1 MANLTLAEPTPATV
15 TRAALRTR
23 ARKPPREKRRSV
35 GGCRASP
42 SPRGED
48 ETSLGFDNGVSLR
61 GIAVALALGVSSV
74 SAASDALAAV
84 MYVGAGDEAFLEREY
99 VDLKYAGVTDVVP
112 GTMDGKRGVRV
123 EYDADRLSYE
133 TLMRVYW
140 RHCEPEQT
148 NGQFGEIGDEF
159 LPVVYAANDKERNV
173 AESAQRNLEESGI
186 FGNKPLVVPILDGS
200 PKEFTPSA
208 EREAF
213 KANPKA
219 YGKTLAQREKRFKE
233 LWGFVQFCYDKVC
246 GYVRFAPKCEGACLL
261 VFPEYEARNSGIPEL
276 NQKGIKITSK

>member
-1 MANLTLAEPTPATV
+1 MMLAEPTTTNV
-15 TRAALRTR
+15 TRTAVRKSARETLRRCRLGGYRAAAT
-23 ARKPPREKRRSV
+23 ARDDSR
-35 GGCRASP
+35 
-42 SPRGED
+42 D
-48 ETSLGFDNGVSLR
+48 ETSSDNGVSLR
-61 GIAVALALGVSSV
+61 GIALALALGVSTTST
-74 SAASDALAAV
+74 ASDALAAV

-112 GTMDGKRGVRV
+112 GRMDGKRGVKV

-140 RHCEPEQT
+140 RHCEPGQT
-148 NGQFGEIGDEF
+148 DGQFSEIGDEF
-159 LPVVYAANDKERNV
+159 LPVVYAGNEKERNV
-173 AESAQRNLEESGI
+173 AESAQRNLEESRI
-186 FGNKPLVVPILDGS
+186 FGNKPLVVPIVDGS

-213 KANPKA
+213 KGNPKA
-219 YGKTLAQREKRFKE
+219 YAKALAQREKRFKE

>member
-1 MANLTLAEPTPATV
+1 MMVAEPTTTNV
-15 TRAALRTR
+15 TRTAVWKSRRETRPRRGRLGGSRAAAT
-23 ARKPPREKRRSV
+23 AR
-35 GGCRASP
+35 
-42 SPRGED
+42 D
-48 ETSLGFDNGVSLR
+48 ETSSSGFDNGVSLR
-61 GIAVALALGVSSV
+61 GVALALALGVSTTST
-74 SAASDALAAV
+74 ASDALAAV
-84 MYVGAGDEAFLEREY
+84 IYVGAGDEAFLEREY

-112 GTMDGKRGVRV
+112 GKMDGKRGVKV
-123 EYDADRLSYE
+123 EYDADRMSYE

-140 RHCEPEQT
+140 RHCEPGQT
-148 NGQFGEIGDEF
+148 DGQFSEIGDEF
-159 LPVVYAANDKERNV
+159 LPVVYAGNEKERNV
-173 AESAQRNLEESGI
+173 AESAQRNLEESRI
-186 FGNKPLVVPILDGS
+186 FGNKPLVVPIVDGI

-219 YGKTLAQREKRFKE
+219 YGKALAQREKRFKE

-246 GYVRFAPKCEGACLL
+246 GYVRFAPKCEGECLS

>member
-1 MANLTLAEPTPATV
+1 MMLAEPTTTNV
-15 TRAALRTR
+15 TRTAV
-23 ARKPPREKRRSV
+23 RK
-35 GGCRASP
+35 
-42 SPRGED
+42 SPRKTLRRRRLGGYRAAATARDDIRD
-48 ETSLGFDNGVSLR
+48 ETSCDNGVSLR
-61 GIAVALALGVSSV
+61 GIALALALGVSTTSI
-74 SAASDALAAV
+74 APDALAAV

-112 GTMDGKRGVRV
+112 GKMDGKHGVKV

-140 RHCEPEQT
+140 RHCEPGQT
-148 NGQFGEIGDEF
+148 DGQFSEIGDEF
-159 LPVVYAANDKERNV
+159 LPVVYAGNEKERNV
-173 AESAQRNLEESGI
+173 AESAQRNLEESRI
-186 FGNKPLVVPILDGS
+186 FGNKPLVVPIVDGS

-219 YGKTLAQREKRFKE
+219 YGKALAQREKRFKE

-246 GYVRFAPKCEGACLL
+246 GYVRFAPKCEGACLS